1 MKKPISPLVL
11 LTIFCMSALALSI
24 PKNSKYDERIT
35 FAGYN
40 ADDVVL
46 IKCQVGFVSMI
57 KFGDKERIVNIAAG
71 FPDGWEIIDKENFL
85 FIRPKAYAVNTQEQE
100 LIDENG
106 KEIEFGGAMFMQ
118 PTPEEWQTNLIIT
131 TTERIYT
138 FDLTLVE
145 SKEKRINYNVNF
157 KYPNEDKKKQIA
169 AEEAVKQALLNAK
182 EKESIDT
189 ELNRVNVPRN
199 WNFVMHVNKGSETIA
214 PEFAYDDGVF
224 TYLGFSTTKTIPSV
238 FLFDEKNQESI
249 LNTHLK
255 KNGNYDV
262 LVIHKTAEKI
272 LLRSGDK
279 LVGIFNQ
286 AYARNPLDRT
296 YTTKSKNVVREI
308 KEDER

>member
-1 MKKPISPLVL
+1 M
-11 LTIFCMSALALSI
+11 
-24 PKNSKYDERIT
+24 
-35 FAGYN
+35 
-40 ADDVVL
+40 
-46 IKCQVGFVSMI
+46 
-57 KFGDKERIVNIAAG
+57 
-71 FPDGWEIIDKENFL
+71 
-85 FIRPKAYAVNTQEQE
+85 
-100 LIDENG
+100 
-106 KEIEFGGAMFMQ
+106 
-118 PTPEEWQTNLIIT
+118 
-131 TTERIYT
+131 
-138 FDLTLVE
+138 
-145 SKEKRINYNVNF
+145 
-157 KYPNEDKKKQIA
+157 
-169 AEEAVKQALLNAK
+169 
-182 EKESIDT
+182 
-189 ELNRVNVPRN
+189 PRN

-255 KNGNYDV
+255 KDGNYDV